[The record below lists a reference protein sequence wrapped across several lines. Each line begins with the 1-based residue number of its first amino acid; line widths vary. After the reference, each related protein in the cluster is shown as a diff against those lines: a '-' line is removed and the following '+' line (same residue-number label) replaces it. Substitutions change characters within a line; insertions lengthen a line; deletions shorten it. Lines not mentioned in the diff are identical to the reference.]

1 MQLTSPMPRPWARR
15 IGATTV
21 ALLALGT
28 GFAVWSAQPAR
39 APKAEANL
47 AIAGSHADAVD
58 VYHVVF
64 DLKSDEQPPT
74 RIEAGGLFGSPL
86 DLKYRDGRGN
96 EILVGGNIRR
106 AGADRFDVALE
117 LKRNGAVV
125 AKPRLI
131 VARDEPGAVKIGE
144 EGVDG
149 RFQGIALSMRVDDR
163 GTPPHILNMVNAP
176 KAMMPLPVAAVAP
189 LAISPPPSPPSPPSP
204 PAAPDAVPP
213 PPPVAPVARPA
224 RVPSSPSPAPPAP
237 PAPPSPPDPP
247 SASSATRSPE
257 RAQQAV
263 RFHAEQAE
271 KARAEA
277 VAAQTAA
284 ARHAAQSNPDFE
296 AGRATAREAARA
308 AAAARDAEVAARAA
322 KAIAFPVD
330 PEAAEREQARFA
342 AMSPEQR
349 MAELE
354 AMQQRI
360 ERRRAELRAAA
371 AARARESEQGT
382 APTPAAN

>member
-39 APKAEANL
+39 APQAAANP

-96 EILVGGNIRR
+96 EILVGGQIRR
-106 AGADRFDVALE
+106 AGADRYDVALV
-117 LKRNGAVV
+117 LQRNGKVV
-125 AKPRLI
+125 AKPKLI
-131 VARDEPGAVKIGE
+131 VARDEQAAVKVGE
-144 EGVDG
+144 EGADG
-149 RFQGIALSMRVDDR
+149 RFQGIALSMRIDDH

-189 LAISPPPSPPSPPSP
+189 LAISPPPSPPSPP
-204 PAAPDAVPP
+204 AAPDAVPP
-213 PPPVAPVARPA
+213 PPPVAPAARPA
-224 RVPSSPSPAPPAP
+224 RLPSSPSPAPPAP
-237 PAPPSPPDPP
+237 PSPPSPPDPP

-308 AAAARDAEVAARAA
+308 AAAARDAEEAARAA
-322 KAIAFPVD
+322 KAIAFPAD